1 MEEQN
6 KIADNKIDNDAS
18 YSEYR
23 KKLEDY
29 NNKIDAEKDKIK
41 DLEDIEDLYVS
52 LNKSINEC
60 VSILRDSVKGKN
72 VTNKLNAIEENNAIN
87 LNKTISDI
95 DIKKNDIKNN
105 IVLLN
110 NEKDKYEENFRE
122 KNTTEEGE

>member
-1 MEEQN
+1 MEEEN

-95 DIKKNDIKNN
+95 DIKRNDIKNN

>member
-1 MEEQN
+1 MEEEN

-23 KKLEDY
+23 KKIEDY

-95 DIKKNDIKNN
+95 DIKRNDIKNN

>member
-1 MEEQN
+1 MEEEN
-6 KIADNKIDNDAS
+6 KIADNKIDNEAS

-23 KKLEDY
+23 KKIEDY

-95 DIKKNDIKNN
+95 DIKRNDIKNN